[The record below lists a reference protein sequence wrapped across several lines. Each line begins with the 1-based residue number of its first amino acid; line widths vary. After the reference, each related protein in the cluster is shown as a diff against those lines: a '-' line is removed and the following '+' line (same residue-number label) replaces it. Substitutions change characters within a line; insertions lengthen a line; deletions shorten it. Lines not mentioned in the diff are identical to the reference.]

1 MKLTKLFFFGSLAA
15 LLTGALT
22 SVHAEG
28 LFAKVG
34 QQSERVVA
42 VFDSLWDDFFGKLDE
57 LLVADVNKEDGT
69 LKFDAE
75 KGIASFPV
83 VLKVNM
89 DAYAQWETNAW
100 KLLEACGIQEDSR
113 GKWRFGRKRFALS
126 DADADAINRAAAA
139 GELAL
144 PGVRAGVIVKL
155 VDEKGG
161 LVQYAAFPL
170 GLFGKPEESS
180 HGLPEFLRLDML
192 KDNCAGICFYDNN
205 EEERENIE
213 NRLRSLKAEREAMI
227 RRGRSPGGLVEL
239 EAQVRRELEAAI
251 EINAESLSISFA
263 GVTKQALSFVADIV
277 CEVLVAPDF
286 EKECIRLSKEKI
298 DADSALFAQHGI
310 ETKVITLPG
319 GVPLALNKT
328 PRGTWFS
335 RYEVTQGQWSAVMG
349 DDNPSIKNRQK
360 SDENEGFKT
369 TLEIFNH
376 LYRHPF
382 HCVLSP
388 DMPVDYIAKYQAISF
403 IQRLNALPEVQATGL
418 EFKIPDGYYFDLNN
432 PHDPQSPECGG
443 NPEWEYACIGAEA
456 FDVMEMERQGINFGL
471 DLEGNK
477 MKIDETGWS
486 GSHSDG
492 PRWPRY
498 IPHPVGMKRPNAFG
512 LYDMIGNASEFVVT
526 APERG
531 EYLQLKHKCGRNA
544 NKYLEDYGYR
554 FAAITLS
561 DRAYACDGFRLF
573 ARPRTGSSSSSSSSG
588 SVPSGKDGDDDSE
601 LAQLMKKTGM
611 EFTLTTNGYYS
622 AKIDMKDGRT
632 QEVKVRDKVRE
643 VGSLKVLEVWSVIK
657 RSEKR
662 PIDVN
667 QMEFLLSKSNAGKY
681 GLTRPAENA
690 PGNWV
695 LFYQVYVPVTSKLK
709 DVAAQFFSCAVIADA
724 SEEALFNTDE
734 N

>member
-1 MKLTKLFFFGSLAA
+1 MKLTKLFFFGSLSA

-57 LLVADVNKEDGT
+57 LLVVEVNKEDGT
-69 LKFDAE
+69 LKFDAD

-100 KLLEACGIQEDSR
+100 KLLEACGIQEDPR
-113 GKWRFGRKRFALS
+113 GEWKFGRKSFAIS
-126 DADADAINRAAAA
+126 DAAADAINRAT

-161 LVQYAAFPL
+161 MIQYAAFPL
-170 GLFGKPEESS
+170 GLFGSS
-180 HGLPEFLRLDML
+180 NDYGDLPEFLRLDRL
-192 KDNCAGICFYDNN
+192 NSQGICFYAYD
-205 EEERENIE
+205 ET
-213 NRLRSLKAEREAMI
+213 K
-227 RRGRSPGGLVEL
+227 GFD
-239 EAQVRRELEAAI
+239 
-251 EINAESLSISFA
+251 AESLSVSFA
-263 GVTKQALSFVADIV
+263 GVTRQTLASVADIV

-286 EKECIRLSKEKI
+286 EKECIRLFKEKI
-298 DADSALFAQHGI
+298 DADSAFFAQHGI

-349 DDNPSIKNRQK
+349 DDNPSIKNRREI
-360 SDENEGFKT
+360 DEDEDLKT
-369 TLEIFNH
+369 PHDIFEH
-376 LYRHPF
+376 LHRHRF

-388 DMPVDYIAKYQAISF
+388 DMPVDYIGKHQAVAF
-403 IQRLNALPEVQATGL
+403 LQRLNALPEVQSSGL
-418 EFKIPDGYYFDLNN
+418 KFEIPDGYHFDPENR
-432 PHDPQSPECGG
+432 HDPHSRECGG
-443 NPEWEYACIGAEA
+443 KPEWEYACIGAKA
-456 FDVMEMERQGINFGL
+456 FDVMEMERQGIDFGL

-477 MKIDETGWS
+477 MQLDETGWLR
-486 GSHSDG
+486 
-492 PRWPRY
+492 PRYDPWPRE

-512 LYDMIGNASEFVVT
+512 LYDMIGNVSEIVVT
-526 APERG
+526 KCTIGDKVYITQKRKCEG
-531 EYLQLKHKCGRNA
+531 VYDELK
-544 NKYLEDYGYR
+544 DVGYR
-554 FAAITLS
+554 FDDGWDADVGHS
-561 DRAYACDGFRLF
+561 NNGFRLF
-573 ARPRTGSSSSSSSSG
+573 ARPRTGSSSSSSSG
-588 SVPSGKDGDDDSE
+588 SVPSGKNGDDDSE
-601 LAQLMKKTGM
+601 VGQLLKKTGM
-611 EFTLTTNGYYS
+611 EFTLTTNGYYR
-622 AKIDMKDGRT
+622 AEIETENGRK
-632 QEVKVRDKVRE
+632 QEVKVRDKVWE

-662 PIDVN
+662 PIDAT

-681 GLTRPAENA
+681 GLTRPAENT

-709 DVAAQFFSCAVIADA
+709 DMAAQFFACAVIADA
-724 SEEALFNTDE
+724 SEEALFTTDE